1 MLRKKGILRGVN
13 KSMMDDSLKKPLHLM
28 PEHRRSF
35 WEIHIEK
42 KESDD
47 LSINLE
53 HLKNN

>member
-1 MLRKKGILRGVN
+1 
-13 KSMMDDSLKKPLHLM
+13 MMDDSLKKLLHLM
-28 PEHRRSF
+28 PEHRWSF
-35 WEIHIEK
+35 WEIHMEK